1 MRMDRHKIKV
11 ETLSSIVEGGECLHR
26 PNCQASL
33 DIVLHEMSLLFWH
46 FINAT
51 AGTSLHLLPLESSQH
66 WLLVTVGK
74 TFS

>member
-11 ETLSSIVEGGECLHR
+11 EKLSSIVEGGECLHR

-51 AGTSLHLLPLESSQH
+51 ASVLGQYEPSSPS
-66 WLLVTVGK
+66 T
-74 TFS
+74 